1 MVGDLL
7 GAADA
12 ADWMEGAETLGEGFF
27 DLVRVN
33 ERAEQ
38 CHDDA
43 GETALTRIP

>member
-33 ERAEQ
+33 ERAERR
-38 CHDDA
+38 CHEMRA
-43 GETALTRIP
+43 RRR